1 VESLIDRVAFLA
13 PGWRDVVEI
22 AIVAVVIYRILL
34 VFVGT
39 RAIRMLLGFFS
50 LVVVYVV
57 SRVLGLTLIEYL
69 LTTLFQ
75 FGVIAALIVF
85 QPELRSAL
93 ASLGQ
98 NRIFRAFSRIS
109 AREVVE
115 EIVEA
120 VEDLSRGKVGAI
132 IAIEQ
137 EIGLGEYLETGTP
150 LQARVS
156 APLLQ
161 NIFTPYSLLHDGA
174 TVVRGDEI
182 VAAGVIL
189 PLTQFPVTDRTLGTR
204 HRAALGLS
212 EETDALVIVVSEET
226 GIVSVAHRGRL
237 QRGVRPADLQH
248 MVEAGELPGGP
259 GGGAP
264 RPVTARSTAVD
275 R

>member
-1 VESLIDRVAFLA
+1 MQSLIDRIAFLA

-50 LVVVYVV
+50 LVAIYVV
-57 SRVLGLTLIEYL
+57 ARILGLTLIEYL

-98 NRIFRAFSRIS
+98 NRLFRAFSGMQ
-109 AREVVE
+109 AGEFVE
-115 EIVEA
+115 EVVEA

-174 TVVRGDEI
+174 AVIRGDEI
-182 VAAGVIL
+182 IAAGVIL

-226 GIVSVAHRGRL
+226 GIVSVAHRGQLR
-237 QRGVRPADLQH
+237 RGISPGDLPH
-248 MVEAGELPGGP
+248 IIKAGELPGGN
-259 GGGAP
+259 GAI
-264 RPVTARSTAVD
+264 TAAGASTKP
-275 R
+275 